1 MAVPNFEILNLA
13 DMTALQTIEKY
24 LGGDYQITPCETE
37 ADYYALWAARNIGDL
52 PQQACAIA
60 GAMLADRL
68 PWVFTAGYQATLRS
82 AFPML
87 PQGGWAAFAATE
99 DTVDSAAHPG
109 TTLASANGA
118 YKLNGTKAWVAH
130 SAAVDHLIV
139 TVNDP
144 TGDKCKA
151 RGLIVERDR
160 AGVRLTHRDKP
171 GFLSAMSQG
180 FANFND
186 VQIAPNEI
194 FEFEA
199 IRQFGRSEAKFV
211 TLAASAFML
220 ARTEEAT
227 ELHDRL
233 INTVAAIGSLL
244 AEQHT
249 SRQVYASIDREFQR
263 CVDIFEQQVAVD
275 GIPDYAADRKM
286 FRMYSDRIQRR
297 RDYAKRDIQQKGK

>member
-1 MAVPNFEILNLA
+1 
-13 DMTALQTIEKY
+13 MTALQTIENY
-24 LGGDYQITPCETE
+24 LGGDYQITRCATE
-37 ADYYALWAARNIGDL
+37 PDYYALWAARELGDL
-52 PQQACAIA
+52 PPAASAIV

-68 PWVFTAGYQATLRS
+68 AWVFTAGYQATLRN

-87 PQGGWAAFAATE
+87 PPGGWAAFAATE
-99 DTVDSAAHPG
+99 DTLDPIAHPG
-109 TTLASANGA
+109 TSLTPVNGA
-118 YKLNGTKAWVAH
+118 FRLNGNKGWVAH
-130 SAAVDHLIV
+130 SALVDHLIV

-144 TGDKCKA
+144 MGDKRKA

-160 AGVRLTHRDKP
+160 VGISLRHRDKP
-171 GFLSAMSQG
+171 GFLGAMSQG

-186 VQIAPNEI
+186 VPVEADEI
-194 FEFEA
+194 FEFEP

-233 INTVAAIGSLL
+233 INTAAAISSLL

-249 SRQVYASIDREFQR
+249 SRQVYASIEREFQR
-263 CVDIFEQQVAVD
+263 CVDLFEQQVTVD
-275 GIPDYAADRKM
+275 EIPDYAVDRKM

-297 RDYAKRDIQQKGK
+297 RAYAKREIGRKA